1 MLENVFDGSCNFIL
15 LQARKINEV
24 IEYHLELDADL
35 SKRNSV
41 SLYSFDNPKSNI
53 KKYIEISRLKSK
65 EETKHTVDYNRNL
78 ENEKLYKSSNQIY
91 CLLHL

>member
-1 MLENVFDGSCNFIL
+1 MLENFFDGSCNFIL

-53 KKYIEISRLKSK
+53 KKYIEISLLKSK
-65 EETKHTVDYNRNL
+65 EEIKHTVEYNRNL
-78 ENEKLYKSSNQIY
+78 ENEKLYKSSDQIY
-91 CLLHL
+91 CSRHL